1 MRATASDGVRSSAM
15 QESPVKLGFLRH
27 RDAGRRWWMKVGEG
41 GLGALGEIRTPD
53 PRIRSPMLYPA
64 ELRARAW
71 ARLPDLARQGQHPA
85 AGPVAAMSQHQ
96 TTPSRSMPAS
106 VGRSL
111 EKSISAN
118 DLGPRLN
125 PS

>member
-1 MRATASDGVRSSAM
+1 MTFPIRFSGKHLGD
-15 QESPVKLGFLRH
+15 ESRPKLLIL
-27 RDAGRRWWMKVGEG
+27 
-41 GLGALGEIRTPD
+41 LGALGEIRTPD

-96 TTPSRSMPAS
+96 MTPRQLNA
-106 VGRSL
+106 
-111 EKSISAN
+111 
-118 DLGPRLN
+118 RLRRQIIGKIHFCE
-125 PS
+125 

>member
-1 MRATASDGVRSSAM
+1 MTFPIRFSGKHLGD
-15 QESPVKLGFLRH
+15 ESRPKLLIL
-27 RDAGRRWWMKVGEG
+27 
-41 GLGALGEIRTPD
+41 LGALGEIRTPD

-64 ELRARAW
+64 ELRARAR

-96 TTPSRSMPAS
+96 TT